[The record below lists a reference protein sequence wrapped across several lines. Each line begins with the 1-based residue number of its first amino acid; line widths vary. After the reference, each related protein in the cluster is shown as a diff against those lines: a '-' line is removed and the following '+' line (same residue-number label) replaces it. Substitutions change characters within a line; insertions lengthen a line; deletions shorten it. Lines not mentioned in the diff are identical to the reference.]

1 MAVNKNF
8 VVKNGLEV
16 NDNLLV
22 ADQTTEKVGI
32 GTSVSYYT
40 LHVQGGIGATEARVT
55 GVSTFVGDVHAE
67 SQLSVTGVTTLASAG
82 GITTTGGDLYIGGDL
97 YVLDDVVYDEVN
109 GRNIYISG
117 VSTFVGVSSFLNN
130 VIIAGVTT
138 LAQQGGI
145 TTTGGDLYVGGD
157 LFVLDD
163 IVYDEVTGRN
173 LNITGIST
181 FAYADIND
189 GDIVVDALDV
199 TGVTTGARFLATDV
213 SVSGVATITVAR
225 VAGIATINANGAQI
239 TGLSTFDGNVH
250 LPDNKSVYF
259 GGTPGTTTG
268 DLQLFHDASHSYIR
282 DQGTGDVRVRASG
295 FDVRDSANALSILRA
310 DASGFM
316 ATTGIA
322 TVGVASIT
330 DVVVS
335 GASTFTGV
343 GTFLSDLYVGGSAYI
358 TGDLTFDEFTAR
370 NASITGIT
378 TTTNLHVGTGGT
390 VINATAEGVV
400 QIGSGTTLA
409 TVTINGGSIP
419 SVGLVIA
426 LGG

>member
-55 GVSTFVGDVHAE
+55 GVSTFVGDVHSE
-67 SQLSVTGVTTLASAG
+67 SNFSAVGVSTLASA
-82 GITTTGGDLYIGGDL
+82 
-97 YVLDDVVYDEVN
+97 
-109 GRNIYISG
+109 
-117 VSTFVGVSSFLNN
+117 
-130 VIIAGVTT
+130 
-138 LAQQGGI
+138 GGI

-173 LNITGIST
+173 LNIS
-181 FAYADIND
+181 
-189 GDIVVDALDV
+189 
-199 TGVTTGARFLATDV
+199 
-213 SVSGVATITVAR
+213 
-225 VAGIATINANGAQI
+225 GIATFVTVDIN
-239 TGLSTFDGNVH
+239 GNLDV
-250 LPDNKSVYF
+250 S
-259 GGTPGTTTG
+259 GIGT
-268 DLQLFHDASHSYIR
+268 I
-282 DQGTGDVRVRASG
+282 
-295 FDVRDSANALSILRA
+295 
-310 DASGFM
+310 
-316 ATTGIA
+316 GI
-322 TVGVASIT
+322 ASIT
-330 DVVVS
+330 DAVVS

-390 VINATAEGVV
+390 IINATSAGVV
-400 QIGSGTTLA
+400 QIGSGTTTA
-409 TVTINGGSIP
+409 TVTINGSSVPSI
-419 SVGLVIA
+419 GLVIA